1 VTRPIVFLSDYG
13 LRDEY
18 VGLCHTVIARLAPS
32 VRVID
37 LQHEVPPQDVLAGAL
52 VLSSAVPH
60 APEDA
65 VYLAVVDP
73 GVGTDRRA
81 VAVEAGRCFLVG
93 PDNGLLWMAVE
104 ALGGVGAAAE
114 LDPSRVAE
122 GPVSATFHGRDLFA
136 PAAARLASGWS
147 LDEVGQ
153 RVDPSTLVRLY
164 PEEPEVSGRALTT
177 IVLGIDRFGNVQ
189 LAATPSDLARAGL
202 SDRGVLRIEGDDWGI
217 DVSPAAKFADVA
229 EGHLGLLVDSMGRLA
244 IVQNSGSAAASVG
257 AERHDRVRVSP
268 ASHGVG

>member
-1 VTRPIVFLSDYG
+1 VTRPILFLSDYG
-13 LRDEY
+13 LHDEY
-18 VGLCHTVIARLAPS
+18 VGLCHAVIARLAPS

-37 LQHEVPPQDVLAGAL
+37 LHHEVPPQDVLAGAL

-93 PDNGLLWMAVE
+93 PDNGLLWMGAD
-104 ALGGVGAAAE
+104 ALGGVGAVVE
-114 LDPSRVAE
+114 LDSSRVAE
-122 GPVSATFHGRDLFA
+122 GPISATFHGRDLFA
-136 PAAARLASGWS
+136 PAAARLASGSS
-147 LDEVGQ
+147 LHQLGQ

-164 PEEPEVSGRALTT
+164 PEEPEVSHRGLTT
-177 IVLGIDRFGNVQ
+177 SVLGIDRFGNVQ

-202 SDRGVLRIEGDDWGI
+202 GDTGMLRIEVGDWGI
-217 DVSPAAKFADVA
+217 DVSRAATFADIA

-244 IVQNSGSAAASVG
+244 IVQNRGSAAESLG

-268 ASHGVG
+268 ASDGVG